1 MAGPAVV
8 EIVLD
13 GAGRNALGTALMTD
27 LADRL
32 DAAGDAPVLLTG
44 ANDAFSAGLDLKEIA
59 GLDADGML
67 AFLRRLGRLTDRLFN
82 HPGPT
87 VAVVNGHAIA
97 GGCIL
102 AVACDHRV
110 GTTNPKAMIG
120 LNEVALGLRFPP
132 GLLEILKYRVPRI
145 EAVILGSALHPPQ
158 QALALGLLDELADD
172 PLAVGRERIRA
183 LASSALESY
192 AAAKRDLR
200 RGVGGDPDAERVFLE
215 EVLPVWT
222 SDALRQ
228 RIRGF
233 LDRPK
238 RA

>member
-1 MAGPAVV
+1 MSKVV

-13 GAGRNALGTALMTD
+13 SPGKNALGTALMTE
-27 LADRL
+27 LAERL

-44 ANDAFSAGLDLKEIA
+44 SNGAFSAGLDLKEVA
-59 GLDADGML
+59 SLDADGML
-67 AFLRRLGRLTDRLFN
+67 SFLRRLGRLTDRLFH

-102 AVACDHRV
+102 AVACDHRI

-132 GLLEILKYRVPRI
+132 SLLEILKYRVSRL
-145 EAVILGSALHPPQ
+145 EAVILGSALHPPAR
-158 QALALGLLDELADD
+158 ALELGLLDELADD
-172 PLAVGRERIRA
+172 PLAVGRERLAA
-183 LASSALESY
+183 LASSPADAY
-192 AAAKRDLR
+192 AAAKKDLR
-200 RGVGGDPDAERVFLE
+200 RGIGGDADAERLFLE

-222 SDALRQ
+222 SDALKT
-228 RIRGF
+228 RIAGF
-233 LDRPK
+233 LGK
-238 RA
+238 RTTA